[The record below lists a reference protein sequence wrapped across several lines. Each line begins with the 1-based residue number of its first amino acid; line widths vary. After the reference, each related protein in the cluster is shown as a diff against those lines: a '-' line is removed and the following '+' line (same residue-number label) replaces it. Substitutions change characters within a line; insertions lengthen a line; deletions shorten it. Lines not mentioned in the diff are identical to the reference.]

1 MCFVQMLSKLKA
13 RSERWPGPALE
24 ATAMVLKQIMV
35 QQRKADWVD
44 AQEIFDF
51 MVQNVSDSPFFL
63 FSLFTGLLKKSEN
76 FASFVQFHYISLLL
90 FLYFSGVLF
99 VCLLLLFYLA
109 CFMQEYCLCLLF
121 RLV

>member
-13 RSERWPGPALE
+13 QSERWPGPALE

-63 FSLFTGLLKKSEN
+63 FSLFTGLLKKSKN

-90 FLYFSGVLF
+90 FLYFSVF
-99 VCLLLLFYLA
+99 FIYFYLA
-109 CFMQEYCLCLLF
+109 CFMQEYCLCLFF
-121 RLV
+121 RLA